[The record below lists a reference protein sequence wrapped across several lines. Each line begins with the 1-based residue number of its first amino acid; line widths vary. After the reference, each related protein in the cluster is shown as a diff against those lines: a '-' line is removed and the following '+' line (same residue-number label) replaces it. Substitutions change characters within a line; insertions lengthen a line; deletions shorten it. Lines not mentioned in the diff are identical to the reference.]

1 MEVFLKWHGNT
12 LVKDAPLWTI
22 RNLFKT
28 FLIDWMLAKKMKKKI
43 CRKFMWGNSYIYKV
57 YWDKLG
63 LDKDLKLISF
73 MAPPNN
79 IDQGVFA
86 SALKPYKCSCDGGT
100 IENSSLMR

>member
-1 MEVFLKWHGNT
+1 M
-12 LVKDAPLWTI
+12 
-22 RNLFKT
+22 
-28 FLIDWMLAKKMKKKI
+28 
-43 CRKFMWGNSYIYKV
+43 CGNSYIYKV